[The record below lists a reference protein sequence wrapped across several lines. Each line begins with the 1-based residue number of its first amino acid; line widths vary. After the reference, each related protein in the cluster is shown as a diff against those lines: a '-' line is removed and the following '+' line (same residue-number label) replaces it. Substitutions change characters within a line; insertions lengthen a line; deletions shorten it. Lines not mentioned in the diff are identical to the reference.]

1 MSSNNESE
9 LKADQEWDEAYFSL
23 IVELRTKN
31 SQRYLEQTE
40 LLLRKKSFEF
50 ELDGY
55 VIKYTLDR
63 TGCWFDATNSDKGI
77 GQKSWN
83 RFGWGK
89 KAKRKA
95 LPDFFAKTEAD
106 ILMPEIGAQMASNFF
121 LHLTTKQA
129 WEDALKVG
137 SYSLST
143 KGKTLEEVGFIHGS
157 FADQV
162 EEVAG
167 FVFAGSTEDLVLLH
181 LDMEKLA
188 SNGIEVRVEEAR
200 NGKSYP
206 HIYGAI
212 PCDLVDRVSEA
223 HMSTENKLIIN

>member
-1 MSSNNESE
+1 MSSSDESE
-9 LKADQEWDEAYFSL
+9 LIADQNWDDAYFSL
-23 IVELRTKN
+23 IAELRTKN
-31 SQRYLEQTE
+31 SLRYLEQTE
-40 LLLRKKSFEF
+40 HLLRKKSI
-50 ELDGY
+50 ELELGGY
-55 VIKYTLDR
+55 VIKYSLDR
-63 TGCWFDATNSDKGI
+63 TGCWFEATDPSQGVVSS
-77 GQKSWN
+77 SWN

-106 ILMPEIGAQMASNFF
+106 ILIPVNGVHVAETDF

-137 SYSLST
+137 TYSLST

-167 FVFAGSTEDLVLLH
+167 FVFAGSTEELVVLH
-181 LDMEKLA
+181 LNIENLA
-188 SNGIEVRVEEAR
+188 SRGIEVRVEIAS

-206 HIYGAI
+206 HIYGSI
-212 PCDLVDRVSEA
+212 PCDLVDRVSSA
-223 HMSTENKLIIN
+223 HMNTQGLQIH

>member
-1 MSSNNESE
+1 MSLRDESE
-9 LKADQEWDEAYFSL
+9 LIADQNWDDAYFSL
-23 IVELRTKN
+23 IAELRTKN
-31 SQRYLEQTE
+31 SLRYLEQTE
-40 LLLRKKSFEF
+40 LLLRKKSIEF
-50 ELDGY
+50 ELGGY
-55 VIKYTLDR
+55 VIKYSLDR
-63 TGCWFDATNSDKGI
+63 TGCWFEATDPSQGVVSS
-77 GQKSWN
+77 SWN

-89 KAKRKA
+89 KAKGKA

-106 ILMPEIGAQMASNFF
+106 ILIPENGVRMAETDF

-137 SYSLST
+137 TYSLST

-167 FVFAGSTEDLVLLH
+167 FVFAGSTEELVVLH
-181 LDMEKLA
+181 LNIENLA
-188 SNGIEVRVEEAR
+188 SRGIEVRVEEAS

-212 PCDLVDRVSEA
+212 PCDLVDRVSSA
-223 HMSTENKLIIN
+223 HMNTQGLQIN